1 MTTNAY
7 KPTMSALTE
16 ISTLIYTWV
25 NTPEDLLTVT
35 YTQGANVRFVRFT
48 DQRELFITILRA
60 ILEYSYSRDKRNITY
75 VPST

>member
-35 YTQGANVRFVRFT
+35 YTKGANVHFVRFT
-48 DQRELFITILRA
+48 DQR
-60 ILEYSYSRDKRNITY
+60 
-75 VPST
+75 